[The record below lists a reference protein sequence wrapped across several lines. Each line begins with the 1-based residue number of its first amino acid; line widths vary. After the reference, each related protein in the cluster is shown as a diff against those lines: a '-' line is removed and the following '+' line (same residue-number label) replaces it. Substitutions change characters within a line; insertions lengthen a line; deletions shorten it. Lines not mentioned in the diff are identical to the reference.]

1 MIQKEKGP
9 GLMRKIFI
17 LSLLA
22 MMIAWGISGCGGG
35 GEGTSA
41 DPLGMDGLTLESAAT
56 QVNPGDTILLTA
68 TVKNA
73 SGAAVVGRDVSFG
86 FASNASGATLTVS
99 SAKTNSAGQT
109 TTLYRAGGTW
119 GFDVI
124 RASLSNGSRMEVN
137 ITVGSPTGGRQ
148 IALSASPTSLAA
160 GQHSILTATVTDING
175 HIISGEIVAF
185 SFVGGAA
192 PSGATLTALNYGVT
206 DAKGQAWAVYTAGAA
221 KSTQNVED
229 TIQATAENASA
240 AVILTRTAVPEVP
253 EIPVEKILITIEEV
267 TPTEVNA
274 GAMSVIIAQVKN
286 SDNKLVS
293 GKSVTFAFVTNNS
306 GATLTVVNGTT
317 DADGKAI
324 ALYTAGSNSPDLSIL
339 DAVSASVIGSADV
352 QIITRLAAP
361 ATPETPEM
369 RNVIS
374 LTLNNSSGTP
384 PIVTLPTTSSNCIVT
399 ATVTLK
405 NMENNKETPV
415 ANETVVFSIVT
426 GRGGFQPDPS
436 TTTTVIAATDN
447 SGHAN
452 AVFTAPGGNSS
463 GETVVRAQIFG
474 TVNGGDAVG
483 IVRYAPPA
491 TP

>member
-1 MIQKEKGP
+1 
-9 GLMRKIFI
+9 MRKIFI

-22 MMIAWGISGCGGG
+22 TMIAWGISGCGGG
-35 GEGTSA
+35 SEGTSA

-56 QVNPGDTILLTA
+56 QVNPGDAVLLTA

-109 TTLYRAGGTW
+109 TTLYRAGATW

-137 ITVGSPTGGRQ
+137 ITIGSPTGGRQ
-148 IALSASPTSLAA
+148 IALSASSTSLAA

-221 KSTQNVED
+221 NPTQKVED
-229 TIQATAENASA
+229 TVQATAENASG
-240 AVILTRTAVPEVP
+240 AVILTRTAVPAVGVK
-253 EIPVEKILITIEEV
+253 EIVITIDEPTSDEV
-267 TPTEVNA
+267 YS
-274 GAMSVIIAQVKN
+274 GGMSVIVAHVN
-286 SDNKLVS
+286 DTDGPVS

-324 ALYTAGSNSPDLSIL
+324 AIYTAGSNSATLSIL

-361 ATPETPEM
+361 APPETW
-369 RNVIS
+369 NLIYS
-374 LTLNNSSGTP
+374 LTLNNTISIIGTDAP
-384 PIVTLPTTSSNCIVT
+384 PIEELPTTSSNCIVT
-399 ATVTLK
+399 AKVTQNDK
-405 NMENNKETPV
+405 KTPV

-426 GRGGFQPDPS
+426 GRGGFQPNPS

-447 SGHAN
+447 NGNAN
-452 AVFTAPGGNSS
+452 AVFTAPGGSSS

-474 TVNGGDAVG
+474 TVNGGDALG
-483 IVRYAPPA
+483 IIRYAPAP
-491 TP
+491 